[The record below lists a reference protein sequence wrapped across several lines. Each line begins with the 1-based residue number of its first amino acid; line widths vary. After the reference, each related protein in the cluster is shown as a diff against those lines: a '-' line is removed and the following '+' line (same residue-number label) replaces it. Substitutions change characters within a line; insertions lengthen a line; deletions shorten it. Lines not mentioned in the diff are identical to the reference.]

1 MTKSPR
7 RNQVARSSSAIPTP
21 PAVAAPRI
29 AIAIMA
35 AGKGTRL
42 KSQLPKVL
50 HEVGG
55 KPLLAH
61 VIAAATQVVPA
72 EDVYAIIGHEAE
84 RVRKA
89 LESTGVHFVL
99 QAEQRGTGHALM
111 VAQGALARYDHVIV
125 LSGDAPMITAA
136 TIKLLLNFHLAQR
149 AAMTLLSA
157 DLDDPTGYGRVLR
170 KNPPSAEVRAIV
182 EEKSATP
189 SQKRIYEI
197 NSGFYVFS
205 AKGLYEN
212 IKKLST
218 ANAHAEYY
226 LTDMA
231 EVLRKAGKR
240 VVAIKAE
247 NAREIMGG
255 NTRAELAGIDELMRL
270 AKCRQLMSDGVTVFY
285 PATCVIDMAV
295 QVGPDTIIEPFVQL
309 LGDTKIGSACR
320 IRSYSVI
327 RDAEIADAVTIL
339 PGCIVTGSRI
349 SQGAILGPYS
359 HLRPGSE
366 IGEGAHVGNF
376 VETKKTKLGKGSK
389 ANHLSYLG
397 DSEIGERV
405 NIGAGTIT
413 CNYDGVNKHKTVIED
428 EVFIGSDS
436 ALVAPIRIG
445 KGAYV
450 AAASCITDDVPAHAL
465 AIGRTRQIIKEGWA
479 REKRAKK

>member
-1 MTKSPR
+1 MTKSGG
-7 RNQVARSSSAIPTP
+7 RNQVARSLPVSDS
-21 PAVAAPRI
+21 PAAAAPRI
-29 AIAIMA
+29 AVAIMA

-61 VIAAATQVVPA
+61 VSAAATQVVPA
-72 EDVYAIIGHEAE
+72 EHVYAIIGHEAE

-89 LESTGVHFVL
+89 VESAGVEFVV
-99 QAEQRGTGHALM
+99 QAEQRGTGHALK
-111 VAQGALARYDHVIV
+111 VAQEALAGYDHVIV
-125 LSGDAPMITAA
+125 LSGDAPMITAS
-136 TIKLLLNFHLAQR
+136 TIKLLLDFHLAQH
-149 AAMTLLSA
+149 ASMTLLSA

-170 KNPPSAEVRAIV
+170 KSPRSDEVRAII

-189 SQKRIYEI
+189 AQKKIGEI
-197 NSGFYVFS
+197 NSGFYAFAV
-205 AKGLYEN
+205 KDLYEN

-218 ANAHAEYY
+218 ANAHGEYY

-231 EVLRKAGKR
+231 ELLRKAGKR
-240 VVAIKAE
+240 VVAIKTG
-247 NAREIMGG
+247 NAGEILGG
-255 NTRAELAGIDELMRL
+255 NTRAELAAIDERMRL
-270 AKCRQLMSDGVTVFY
+270 AKCRQLMSDGVTIFY
-285 PATCVIDMAV
+285 PATCVIDVDV
-295 QVGPDTIIEPFVQL
+295 QVGADTIIEPFVQL
-309 LGDTKIGSACR
+309 LGSTKIGTACR
-320 IRSYSVI
+320 IRSFSVI
-327 RDAEIADAVTIL
+327 RDAEIADEVNIL
-339 PGCIVTGSRI
+339 PGCIITDSRV
-349 SQGAILGPYS
+349 SQGAVLGPYS

-397 DSEIGERV
+397 DSEIGEKV

-428 EVFIGSDS
+428 KVFIGSDS
-436 ALVAPIRIG
+436 ALVAPVRIG

-450 AAASCITDDVPAHAL
+450 AAASCITDNVPADAL
-465 AIGRTRQIIKEGWA
+465 AIGRTRQVIKEGWA